1 MYKRQVERACPTCG
15 GSGQIISKPCRVC
28 GGEGRVQREKTISVN
43 IPAGVDDGT
52 RIRVSGEGE
61 AGPNGTANGDLYLF
75 VQLKPHALFNRDG
88 SDLLIEAK
96 VPMTLAA
103 LGGSVDVPTP
113 SGGKVRVTIPAGTQ
127 SGHRF
132 RLRGKGMP
140 VVNRSNKGDLYVDVY
155 TEIPVS
161 LNKQQRKVLE
171 ELRNLEENSNH
182 PDSTNFTNKV
192 NKTRQ

>member
-1 MYKRQVERACPTCG
+1 MREKLSLNTVAKTNKTRKRIGRGP
-15 GSGQIISKPCRVC
+15 GSGSGKTS
-28 GGEGRVQREKTISVN
+28 GRGHK
-43 IPAGVDDGT
+43 G
-52 RIRVSGEGE
+52 
-61 AGPNGTANGDLYLF
+61 L
-75 VQLKPHALFNRDG
+75 G
-88 SDLLIEAK
+88 SR
-96 VPMTLAA
+96 
-103 LGGSVDVPTP
+103 

-132 RLRGKGMP
+132 RLKGKGMP

>member
-1 MYKRQVERACPTCG
+1 MVERACPKCG
-15 GSGQIISKPCRVC
+15 GSGQIISNPCRPC
-28 GGEGRVQREKTISVN
+28 GGEGRVQREKTINVK

-61 AGPNGTANGDLYLF
+61 AGLFIGNGDLYLF
-75 VQLKPHALFNRDG
+75 VQLKSVCLHHLKC
-88 SDLLIEAK
+88 LK
-96 VPMTLAA
+96 KTLKSSANK
-103 LGGSVDVPTP
+103 GSVDVPTP
-113 SGGKVRVTIPAGTQ
+113 EGGKVRVTVPAGTQ

-161 LNKQQRKVLE
+161 LNKKQRKALE
-171 ELRNLEENSNH
+171 ELQKIEESSNH
-182 PDSTNFTNKV
+182 PESIEFINKV
-192 NKTRQ
+192 KNIRQ